1 MSDDDTLGDFFAK
14 KDKSKKPK
22 KKKKT
27 KTETIVTQSDSQ
39 APQVICHYYFLLFL
53 DVTLSLIHI

>member
-1 MSDDDTLGDFFAK
+1 MAEDDALGDFFAK

-27 KTETIVTQSDSQ
+27 KTETVITQSDNQ
-39 APQVICHYYFLLFL
+39 AAQVDFCCFYFIYFFYLNCTI
-53 DVTLSLIHI
+53 V

>member
-53 DVTLSLIHI
+53 DVT